1 VNTPAP
7 NLPTI
12 PADLLGLHALTMTA
26 PWATAI
32 MRWGKRW
39 ENRGWTPP
47 LSLMGQ
53 RIGIHQGAAPT
64 TRAGTLSAGA
74 PGRAFGDTCDSLVV
88 SGLCPVGYDAAVLQA
103 LADSRM
109 LLGTCV
115 LLDFCEVFEDH
126 AVSRF
131 AKPGA
136 KLERDPWMIPGGF
149 AWHLADPELRAE
161 PVPMVGLQKL
171 WRITQD
177 RAVKR

>member
-1 VNTPAP
+1 MNTPAP

-53 RIGIHQGAAPT
+53 RIGIHQGKVP
-64 TRAGTLSAGA
+64 
-74 PGRAFGDTCDSLVV
+74 VV
-88 SGLCPVGYDAAVLQA
+88 SSGLLAGDAAGRSIRQSFDSIARAGLCPVSFDAGWKQVF
-103 LADSRM
+103 ADSQM

-136 KLERDPWMIPGGF
+136 KIERDPWMIPGGF